1 METMKYI
8 MIYRSPGPLKPFR
21 IWAPVVFTL
30 AENTAQSVS
39 LGFDTRLLGNFS
51 ITVSV
56 IVLLLKLVSFSS
68 QKLSRWI
75 CSDLFLPYRVSLHL
89 PLYFLPPCT
98 GVSQAVD
105 PPKTQPPWDL
115 SGAGGQF
122 AGVPVGLGAGGVG
135 SAGEVSLARLWMK
148 SCFCRARLGTSRV
161 GWLCNSH
168 QAAEIAVEQ

>member
-1 METMKYI
+1 M
-8 MIYRSPGPLKPFR
+8 
-21 IWAPVVFTL
+21 
-30 AENTAQSVS
+30 
-39 LGFDTRLLGNFS
+39 
-51 ITVSV
+51 
-56 IVLLLKLVSFSS
+56 
-68 QKLSRWI
+68 
-75 CSDLFLPYRVSLHL
+75 
-89 PLYFLPPCT
+89 
-98 GVSQAVD
+98 SQAVD

>member
-30 AENTAQSVS
+30 AKNTAQSVS

-68 QKLSRWI
+68 LRKNFPGGFALTFFYLTGFPCISLCISSLPALVCRRLLILQKRSPLGIYPGRAVS
-75 CSDLFLPYRVSLHL
+75 LRVS
-89 PLYFLPPCT
+89 
-98 GVSQAVD
+98 
-105 PPKTQPPWDL
+105 
-115 SGAGGQF
+115 
-122 AGVPVGLGAGGVG
+122 
-135 SAGEVSLARLWMK
+135 R
-148 SCFCRARLGTSRV
+148 
-161 GWLCNSH
+161 
-168 QAAEIAVEQ
+168 